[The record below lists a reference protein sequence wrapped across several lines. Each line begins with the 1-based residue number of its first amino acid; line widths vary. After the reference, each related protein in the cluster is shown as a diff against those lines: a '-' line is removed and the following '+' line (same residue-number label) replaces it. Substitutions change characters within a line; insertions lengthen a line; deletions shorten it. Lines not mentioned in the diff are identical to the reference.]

1 MAVFPGEGALEG
13 GFAVDGLVA
22 FKKLHAG
29 FAADGGALVGG
40 GFDGVAAAALGLPFQ
55 KRHGARKAVAA
66 LCGGAAVGAF
76 DGDGQ
81 GAAKAGA
88 AAQNGVELAGA
99 QRNRDAVALV
109 LRQSEHFAQLFARA
123 GGFDQAVAVK
133 GLPPF
138 LGIVAGIFF
147 GIQLGAGGGGG
158 KQDDGAYGGLVH
170 GISLWQAGWAAAR
183 KAA

>member
-1 MAVFPGEGALEG
+1 MAVFPRGGALEG

-22 FKKLHAG
+22 FKKLYAG

-40 GFDGVAAAALGLPFQ
+40 GFGGVAAAVFGLPFQ

-66 LCGGAAVGAF
+66 LCGDAAVGAF

-99 QRNRDAVALV
+99 QRNRDAVAPALH
-109 LRQSEHFAQLFARA
+109 QSEHFVQFFVCA

-133 GLPPF
+133 GLPPI
-138 LGIVAGIFF
+138 LGCSRGNLLRDIARRGRR
-147 GIQLGAGGGGG
+147 
-158 KQDDGAYGGLVH
+158 
-170 GISLWQAGWAAAR
+170 WRQAG
-183 KAA
+183 